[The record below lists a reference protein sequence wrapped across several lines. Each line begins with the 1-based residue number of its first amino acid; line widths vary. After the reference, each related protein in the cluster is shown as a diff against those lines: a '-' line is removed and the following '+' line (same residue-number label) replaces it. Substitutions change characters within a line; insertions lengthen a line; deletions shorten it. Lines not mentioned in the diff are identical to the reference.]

1 MRRPPLLCRGAL
13 KRVASARVALPP
25 ATAHSRRTLPHRATP
40 VRESAPNGPIF
51 RQLMQTPSRGPAL
64 LSPAASRGAAE
75 LLWPCTALQHSAR
88 ENKVACGR
96 LCPAAVHEVDQRCG
110 DDCASSA
117 PAASLTAPRALCA
130 GLHLTRHHLDARLG
144 ASLSTYI
151 HSTAYV
157 CSTCRFL
164 CNGKMKN
171 QKNKTEGDEQSSC
184 HASRG
189 RGRAGYQTGTP
200 WQTPTCSLARIMRS

>member
-96 LCPAAVHEVDQRCG
+96 LCPAAVHEDDQRCG

-144 ASLSTYI
+144 ASLSTYTSI
-151 HSTAYV
+151 PQLMCAAPAVSFATV
-157 CSTCRFL
+157 
-164 CNGKMKN
+164 K
-171 QKNKTEGDEQSSC
+171 
-184 HASRG
+184 
-189 RGRAGYQTGTP
+189 
-200 WQTPTCSLARIMRS
+200 